1 MRRRA
6 LLSTVACGS
15 AALLAGCNFRSPD
28 TEIDI
33 TVRNDSS
40 RAVTLDLFFKRGTDE
55 TVFSTQYE
63 LAPEKADESTQFTGQ
78 PDRLYAILDESEVAV
93 KRFVPTPCSGTNT
106 VPVGVSYGDPD
117 GLHIGTACS
126 Q

>member
-15 AALLAGCNFRSPD
+15 TALLTGCNFRSPD

-33 TVRNDSS
+33 TARNDSS
-40 RAVTLDLFFKRGTDE
+40 RAITLDLFFKRGTDE
-55 TVFSTQYE
+55 TVYSTHYE
-63 LAPEKADESTQFTGQ
+63 LDSGKADESKQFTGQ
-78 PDRLYAILDESEVAV
+78 PDRVYAILDESEVAV

-106 VPVGVSYGDPD
+106 VPVGVSYGEQH